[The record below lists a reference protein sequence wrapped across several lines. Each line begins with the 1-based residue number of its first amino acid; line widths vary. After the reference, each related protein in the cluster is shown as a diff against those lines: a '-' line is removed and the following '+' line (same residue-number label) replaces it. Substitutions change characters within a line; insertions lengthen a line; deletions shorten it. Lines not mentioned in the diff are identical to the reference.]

1 MYKMKNSPC
10 DGMVDITDLKSV
22 ALKAWKFESPRGHQ
36 LGDKCYG
43 STSGSNP
50 LRQGS
55 IPWSPAKIG
64 KQRESLAITP
74 NVPHKGEVER

>member
-22 ALKAWKFESPRGHQ
+22 ALKAWEFESPRGHQ

-43 STSGSNP
+43 STGGSNP

-55 IPWSPAKIG
+55 IP
-64 KQRESLAITP
+64 
-74 NVPHKGEVER
+74 